1 MSKNKR
7 SNKNMIHGQIN
18 LTDMLSLQLVKN
30 DFETICSIIDKNNK
44 NVSGQILSLMLQP
57 YLSLSCLEA
66 INFLNKKRTRI
77 NIKNYSSH
85 SVENIRNSLKNSM
98 NRINKIYKNL
108 EEDEL
113 EIDSQFS
120 HEVKNQ
126 FLQKNNL
133 YYNIGLY
140 VNVKL

>member
-1 MSKNKR
+1 
-7 SNKNMIHGQIN
+7 
-18 LTDMLSLQLVKN
+18 
-30 DFETICSIIDKNNK
+30 
-44 NVSGQILSLMLQP
+44 MLQP